1 MRRILLY
8 VSGMVLSAVLAL
20 AEETFSSVDRPGG
33 GGKAGETFPAGLIKF
48 EEADLDQVLNTYR
61 ELSGR
66 TIVRST
72 TLPHAK
78 ISIQSQTA
86 LTRIEALQ
94 ALDSVLAQNGI
105 VMIPQGTKFVK
116 AVPKQSAPQE
126 SPPILNLPREQL
138 PDCATYIM
146 YVVDLKHRK
155 PRDVAQ
161 ALQPFSA
168 LPNSILGID
177 SASLIVLRDFS
188 SNVRRML
195 EMVERIDKAPVD
207 ELPETKKKKKTAKTK
222 PVKASQDQAAKL

>member
-1 MRRILLY
+1 MLC
-8 VSGMVLSAVLAL
+8 VSGMVLSAMLAL
-20 AEETFSSVDRPGG
+20 AEETCSSVDRPGS
-33 GGKAGETFPAGLIKF
+33 GGKAGETFPPGLIKF
-48 EEADLDQVLNTYR
+48 EDADLDQVLNTYR

-78 ISIQSQTA
+78 ISLQSQTA

-116 AVPKQSAPQE
+116 AVPKQSAPFE
-126 SPPILNLPREQL
+126 CPPVMNLPREQL
-138 PDCATYIM
+138 PDCGTCITYI
-146 YVVDLKHRK
+146 VEVKHQK
-155 PRDVAQ
+155 PRDLVAGI
-161 ALQPFSA
+161 QPFAS

-195 EMVERIDKAPVD
+195 EVLERIDKAPVD
-207 ELPETKKKKKTAKTK
+207 EQPVTKKKKKAARINAKNKTQ
-222 PVKASQDQAAKL
+222 V